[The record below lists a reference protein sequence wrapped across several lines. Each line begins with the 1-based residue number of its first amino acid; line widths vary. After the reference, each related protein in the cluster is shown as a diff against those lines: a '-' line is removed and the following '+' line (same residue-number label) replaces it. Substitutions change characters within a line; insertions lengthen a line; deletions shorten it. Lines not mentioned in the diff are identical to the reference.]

1 MWFLVAKIF
10 QGELGTYFAR
20 LKRLATLYVIMAVFG
35 VLLLAF
41 LITALFVY
49 VAAQIGALNAAL
61 IASGLCLGV
70 IVLLWITTI
79 IVKRKPEKR
88 VQDRM
93 KRDIASVAG
102 TTALANLPKIFAMAR
117 KRKAAAFLTP
127 VVALIGFG
135 VWRMLQGDDD
145 A

>member
-1 MWFLVAKIF
+1 MAIF
-10 QGELGTYFAR
+10 A
-20 LKRLATLYVIMAVFG
+20 

-70 IVLLWITTI
+70 ILLLWITTL
-79 IVKRKPEKR
+79 VVRRTPEKR

-102 TTALANLPKIFAMAR
+102 TTALSNLPKIFAMAR
-117 KRKAAAFLTP
+117 KRKAAALLTP
-127 VVALIGFG
+127 LIAIVGFG
-135 VWRMLQGDDD
+135 IWRMLQNEDE
-145 A
+145 

>member
-10 QGELGTYFAR
+10 QGELGTYIAR
-20 LKRLATLYVIMAVFG
+20 YKRLVTLYAIMSVFIL
-35 VLLLAF
+35 LLLAF
-41 LITALFVY
+41 LLTALFVF

-61 IASGLCLGV
+61 IASGLCLA
-70 IVLLWITTI
+70 IILAIWLMTI
-79 IVKRKPEKR
+79 KVRRKPEKR

-117 KRKAAAFLTP
+117 KRKAAAIMTP
-127 VVALIGFG
+127 IVAIVGFS
-135 VWRMLQGDDD
+135 VWRMLQGDDE
-145 A
+145 

>member
-1 MWFLVAKIF
+1 MWFLIAKIF
-10 QGELGTYFAR
+10 QGELGTYVAR
-20 LKRLATLYVIMAVFG
+20 LKRLATLYAIMAIFA

-70 IVLLWITTI
+70 ILLLWITTL
-79 IVKRKPEKR
+79 VVRRTPEKR

-102 TTALANLPKIFAMAR
+102 TTALSNLPKIFAMAR
-117 KRKAAAFLTP
+117 KRKAAALLTP
-127 VVALIGFG
+127 LIAIVGFG
-135 VWRMLQGDDD
+135 IWRMLQNEDE
-145 A
+145 

>member
-20 LKRLATLYVIMAVFG
+20 LKRLTILYVIMSVFIL
-35 VLLLAF
+35 LLLAF

-49 VAAQIGALNAAL
+49 VASQIGALNAAL
-61 IASGLCLGV
+61 IASGLCLVV
-70 IVLLWITTI
+70 ILALWIMTI
-79 IVKRKPEKR
+79 VVRRKPEKR

-102 TTALANLPKIFAMAR
+102 TSAIANLPKILAMAR
-117 KRKAAAFLTP
+117 KRKATAILTP
-127 VVALIGFG
+127 IVAIVGFG
-135 VWRMLQGDDD
+135 VWRMLQGDDE
-145 A
+145 